1 MKISK
6 VLIPTD
12 FSDNSKKALKAVKI
26 FIDLFN
32 CKADVIHVVPLS
44 SYLNDS
50 ISNLG
55 LPLDMG
61 GDIYPKI
68 AEEAKRK
75 LSDFSIE
82 YLSESSAGELLVE
95 IDRKASNSIISH
107 AKEGDYD
114 MIIMSAKGGH
124 STDLLHGSTTESVLR
139 NSPIPVLALS
149 NEFHYDKIKTI
160 LIPTDIS
167 DFSFEIVP
175 IAFELANKFNAS
187 INFLNIVELYNYGM
201 NMQPTQS
208 PAVPQHDKS
217 FDKENLYSGLMDR
230 LEVFFKENTK
240 DQFSIKRHEELYYD
254 EIVKTSGAK
263 SISIPIRTVIKKGM
277 VAHRDIIEYANEYAD
292 MVVMS
297 THGRTG
303 LSRFFLGST
312 AEQVTKN
319 LEAPLLTMKPSAED

>member
-12 FSDNSKKALKAVKI
+12 FSENSKKALRAVKI
-26 FIDLFN
+26 FTELFN

-68 AEEAKRK
+68 TEEARRK
-75 LSDFSIE
+75 LDDFSAE
-82 YLSESSAGELLVE
+82 YLDETSAGKRLVE
-95 IDRKASNSIISH
+95 IDRKASNAIISH
-107 AKEGDYD
+107 ATKGDYD

-124 STDLLHGSTTESVLR
+124 STEFLHGSTTESVLR

-149 NEFHYDKIKTI
+149 NEFHFDKIKTI
-160 LIPTDIS
+160 LVPTDIS
-167 DFSFEIVP
+167 EFSFEVVP
-175 IAFELANKFNAS
+175 IAFELANKFKAS
-187 INFLNIVELYNYGM
+187 LNFLNIVELYNYGI
-201 NMQPTQS
+201 NMQPTHSQVGS
-208 PAVPQHDKS
+208 QYEAS
-217 FDKENLYSGLMDR
+217 LDKENLYSGLMDR
-230 LEVFFKENTK
+230 LEDFFTENTK
-240 DQFSIKRHEELYYD
+240 DQFSIKRHDELFYD
-254 EIVKTSGAK
+254 EIVKTSGTK
-263 SISIPIRTVIKKGM
+263 SISIPVRTVIKKGM
-277 VAHRDIIEYANEYAD
+277 VAHRDIIEYANEHAD

-312 AEQVTKN
+312 AEQITRN
-319 LEAPLLTMKPSAED
+319 LEAPLLTMKPSVKD